1 MAMGCD
7 SVTKSAARSI
17 RSAAPCAASAS
28 CWRPSLCVVPT
39 ATGRVAR
46 RRMQHAP
53 LRCCKL
59 RAMIRL
65 KTIVAAAASAHT
77 SDVDGQVYHAM
88 SHARVRYEVRG
99 QTRAP
104 CRRGNALPAYS
115 LRQKLLPRA
124 CPSVCV
130 CTARTNK
137 RAGEPRSVPRRPPRV
152 AAPARGWGGREG
164 RRHNAPAERGC
175 PKWTGGGVAGRRR
188 GNARG
193 RGETGAQPHHT
204 AVSCACTCRLFF
216 CAPW

>member
-1 MAMGCD
+1 MADALFPAVVMAMGCD

-77 SDVDGQVYHAM
+77 SDSQYQSARADACAVPTWKCAARIFAATKAPTTSVSFRVRVHCPHKQTRGRAALRTAPPAPRCRARPGVGGKGGEAPQRARR
-88 SHARVRYEVRG
+88 ARV
-99 QTRAP
+99 T
-104 CRRGNALPAYS
+104 
-115 LRQKLLPRA
+115 
-124 CPSVCV
+124 
-130 CTARTNK
+130 
-137 RAGEPRSVPRRPPRV
+137 
-152 AAPARGWGGREG
+152 
-164 RRHNAPAERGC
+164 
-175 PKWTGGGVAGRRR
+175 
-188 GNARG
+188 
-193 RGETGAQPHHT
+193 
-204 AVSCACTCRLFF
+204 
-216 CAPW
+216 